1 MKELN
6 IYDVD
11 LKYVRDLHKADSDVM
26 SQSPQIAKDN
36 RRYIGIIIMLNG
48 QKYCIPLSSG
58 NKDKYQKK
66 SKNID
71 LLKIPDPQRKNENG
85 APKTLAVLNINNMIP
100 VDNSV
105 ISKVNL
111 KILQN
116 DSIEMRQRK
125 GLLQKELRWCRDN
138 YDTIERRARKVYSL
152 VVDTPDKDKN
162 LTRRCC
168 DFKKLEA
175 VLEKSLEKEKE
186 QEKPLLH
193 I

>member
-152 VVDTPDKDKN
+152 VADTPDKDKN

-175 VLEKSLEKEKE
+175 VLEKRLEKEKE